1 MHLTLEDG
9 SEVRNPTHDEIA
21 TALSLVDGRSNSFA
35 ILESSPASF
44 IQIAGDAA
52 AGFVIEYHTASP
64 NQHYQLVGPAKLE
77 QAVWL
82 FQAYA
87 RGDDTWRS
95 VAQWQ
100 PIEL

>member
-9 SEVRNPTHDEIA
+9 SEVRNPTPDEIA
-21 TALSLVDGRSNSFA
+21 TALRLVDGRSNSFA
-35 ILESSPASF
+35 ILEPSPASF
-44 IQIAGDAA
+44 IQIAGDAT
-52 AGFVIEYHTASP
+52 AGFVIECHTASP
-64 NQHYQLVGPAKLE
+64 DQHYQLVGPASVE

-87 RGDDTWRS
+87 RGDEVWRS